1 MDIKWTSKLKRIFI
15 GGIIRQIIVITILS
29 IIGIIALSRLISID
43 KQYLKFKDKLSL
55 DYLIT
60 LSVDL
65 DEEIGKYTE
74 GFNDLVNGKITTEAF
89 QKHSLKNNRRF
100 YAIGGNNCIS
110 YLCIDN
116 DTKKMYINTKDYYFA
131 ENGLRDDLSK
141 TSNIEEYIK
150 RNALAYYKVDNK
162 NTLSPTEVIETKENP
177 YHAKYYWQR
186 FERFTEYYWMDKRN
200 WQNQENFYILYNNM
214 YTAWGE
220 LLYVIFCIFILAIFI
235 IHLRKQGFERIK
247 FNVKNEVQL
256 WKFKYYKNF
265 IHITEKMYK
274 IINLMIRKFTI
285 SNIKLRC
292 VLILII
298 AIILPTI
305 LSEVIYSRRLSI
317 LGVLNAFE
325 FFIKN
330 VLTHY
335 SIGDFF
341 IVYLV
346 IIFLYIMKKMN
357 YFEYIL
363 KSANKIA
370 EGDFSIELNEKGDKD
385 LSKLAHNIN
394 AIKYDY
400 QNAIEER
407 IKDERLKSEIVL
419 NVSNNLKLP
428 VNSIESYISL
438 YQNENTFA
446 KEKEEYL
453 NIIYDKA
460 KKLKTLIENL
470 FEVSKL
476 NSGKVELNKE
486 DIDIMELIYQVIGE
500 SLDNYSE
507 KNIRFIVNSF
517 SEEIIINVDGKKIS
531 RLIEELISNALEH
544 SLANTRIYIDVE
556 KMDDK
561 MLLSIKNV
569 ANYVVEA
576 DEEIPAKAS
585 KFGIIIAS
593 GIAEIHGGSM
603 KIEREGDLFKVYL
616 LLSLKK

>member
-15 GGIIRQIIVITILS
+15 GGIIRQIIVITILVV
-29 IIGIIALSRLISID
+29 IEIIALSRLISID
-43 KQYLKFKDKLSL
+43 KQYLKSKDKLVL

-60 LSVDL
+60 SSVDL

-74 GFNDLVNGKITTEAF
+74 GFRDIVNGKITPEIF
-89 QKHSLKNNRRF
+89 EKHLLRGNRKA
-100 YAIGGNNCIS
+100 YAIGGWNCIS

-116 DTKKMYINTKDYYFA
+116 DTKKMYINTRDYYFGDS
-131 ENGLRDDLSK
+131 GLRDDLSK
-141 TSNIEEYIK
+141 TSNIEQYIK
-150 RNALAYYKVDNK
+150 KNAFVYYKADNK
-162 NTLSPTEVIETKENP
+162 NTLSPALVIETKENR
-177 YHAKYYWQR
+177 YHAKEYLKHY
-186 FERFTEYYWMDKRN
+186 ERFTEYYWMDKRN
-200 WQNQENFYILYNNM
+200 FQNQENFYILCSNM
-214 YTAWGE
+214 YRAWVE
-220 LLYVIFCIFILAIFI
+220 FICIVVCFLISIFFI
-235 IHLRKQGFERIK
+235 INLRKQGMKKIK
-247 FNVKNEVQL
+247 LRLKKEIQL
-256 WKFKYYKNF
+256 YKLNF
-265 IHITEKMYK
+265 SKLNYMTKK
-274 IINLMIRKFTI
+274 IINITLKKLTI
-285 SNIKLRC
+285 SNMKLRC
-292 VLILII
+292 ILILII
-298 AIILPTI
+298 TITLPPI
-305 LSEVIYSRRLSI
+305 LSEVIYSRRLSVLGI
-317 LGVLNAFE
+317 LHAFK
-325 FFIKN
+325 FFITD
-330 VLTHY
+330 VPIRYILE
-335 SIGDFF
+335 DFF

-346 IIFLYIMKKMN
+346 IIFLYIMKKVN

-370 EGDFSIELNEKGDKD
+370 DGDFSIELKESGDRD

-394 AIKYDY
+394 LIKHDY

-438 YQNENTFA
+438 YQNENTLD

-476 NSGKVELNKE
+476 NSGKVELHKE

-500 SLDNYSE
+500 SSDNYSE

-517 SEEIIINVDGKKIS
+517 SEEIIINADGKKIS

-544 SLANTRIYIDVE
+544 SLAGTRVYIDVDKAE
-556 KMDDK
+556 DK
-561 MLLSIKNV
+561 MMLSIKNV
-569 ANYVVEA
+569 ANYDVEA
-576 DEEIPAKAS
+576 DEKIPVKAS